1 MITSYTRWNTIGM
14 CSFQEQVQNSSAKV
28 VITGME
34 TCDQLGIAIDEAMY
48 HYAPVNETFF
58 T

>member
-1 MITSYTRWNTIGM
+1 MHN
-14 CSFQEQVQNSSAKV
+14 CQEQVQNSSAEA
-28 VITGME
+28 IAGTE
-34 TCDQLGIAIDEAMY
+34 TCDQSGIAIDEAMY

>member
-1 MITSYTRWNTIGM
+1 M

-28 VITGME
+28 IVGME
-34 TCDQLGIAIDEAMY
+34 TCDQSGIAIDEAMY